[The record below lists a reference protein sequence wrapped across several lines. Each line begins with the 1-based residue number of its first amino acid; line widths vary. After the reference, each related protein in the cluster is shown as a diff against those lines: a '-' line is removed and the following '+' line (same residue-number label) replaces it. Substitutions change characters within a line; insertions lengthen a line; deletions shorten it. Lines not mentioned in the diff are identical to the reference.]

1 MRRIKPAQATQSQR
15 LVPKATWTIA
25 TVLAFGAGC
34 SLSLYDQVECT
45 ANTDCRSVFG
55 FGSTCGDDGFCAE
68 AQVPERCGKSFPE
81 DLLDEPSQY
90 ADHILLGSLFSF
102 TAHNDTLQAAELAV
116 RQVNQNGG
124 LDGRRYAIVH
134 CDYEPM
140 AGDDLDDIA
149 AVELLAPY
157 LVEALGV
164 PAIIGPR
171 GSSRTEATFNA
182 VRDAEAVV
190 ISPSATSPA
199 LTVLDG
205 SAASDSDP
213 GFLWRT
219 APPDSLQSQVIASEM
234 LGRGV
239 TRVAVIFQ
247 QGAYGDALANLFVQR
262 FTEGGGAAADQYPF
276 AAGADF
282 ATTVAV
288 VAEQIGMGNVD
299 EVLFVSSDIADYI
312 TFFTAA
318 TATPDLEEQYAV
330 NLGANLAE
338 EGGIFLADAAFSS
351 MLLDATVG
359 TSAVLFP
366 KVRGSRPAPAEG
378 VLFNSF
384 AAAYTSTFNEDST
397 GSAYTPHAYDATWL
411 VIYGS
416 AWANFREDEIT
427 GKGIARGLRKV
438 SSGASVDILPASWS
452 TVVDSF
458 RSGSSIDVQGAS
470 GTLDFDPVTEETSAP
485 IETWRIV
492 VNAEEASGYGFER
505 ISIVDP

>member
-1 MRRIKPAQATQSQR
+1 MTQATHASA
-15 LVPKATWTIA
+15 LGPLSVAS
-25 TVLAFGAGC
+25 VLAAIVGTSLGC
-34 SLSLYDQVECT
+34 SLTLYETEQCETT
-45 ANTDCRSVFG
+45 ADCRAAFSL
-55 FGSTCGDDGFCAE
+55 GSTCSEDGFCTE
-68 AQVPERCGKSFPE
+68 PNVPARCGKSFPE
-81 DLLDEPSQY
+81 DLLDQPQEY
-90 ADHILLGSLFSF
+90 ADSILLGSLFSF
-102 TAHNDTLQAAELAV
+102 TTHNDTLQAAELAV

-124 LDGRRYAIVH
+124 LDGRRFAMLH
-134 CDYEPM
+134 CDYEAM

-157 LVEALGV
+157 LADALGV

-182 VRDAEAVV
+182 VRDLDTIV

-199 LTVLDG
+199 LTALDG
-205 SAASDSDP
+205 TTASDSAP
-213 GFLWRT
+213 GLLWRT

-234 LGRGV
+234 LDRGV
-239 TRVAVIFQ
+239 TKAAVIFQ

-262 FTEGGGAAADQYPF
+262 FTDGGGESAQQYPF
-276 AAGADF
+276 EAGSDF

-288 VAEQIGMGNVD
+288 VADEIGMGNVE
-299 EVLFVSSDIADYI
+299 EVLFVSSDITDYI
-312 TFFTAA
+312 TFFVSA

-330 NLGANLAE
+330 NLGASVG

-359 TSAVLFP
+359 TSSVLFS

-397 GSAYTPHAYDATWL
+397 GSAFTPHSYDAAWL
-411 VIYGS
+411 VIYGT
-416 AWANFREDEIT
+416 AWANFQEDAI
-427 GKGIARGLRKV
+427 GGLGVARGLRKV
-438 SSGASVDILPASWS
+438 SSGGPVDILPASWT

-458 RSGSSIDVQGAS
+458 RSGASIDVQGAS
-470 GTLDFDPVTEETSAP
+470 GILDFDPSTEETSAP

-492 VNAEEASGYGFER
+492 ANPDEVSGFGFER
-505 ISIVDP
+505 IEIVNP